1 MTVATSFD
9 PPKYNV
15 DLEELCAL
23 ARAVALDGSLDV
35 EAGDPG
41 SGWFIRTDTGLI
53 NADGHD
59 LKHVHE
65 NELRGLICHEAAHA
79 ACTRYHDIVPPE
91 IMKSPGMKS
100 LLNALEDCRIEDW
113 LALRFPGTAS
123 WIEQYNDR
131 LFPTAAPGLGAR
143 PLFFQFN
150 IAAIHQWWHQALP
163 PGIAPEVIDALE
175 ETRAAREKMIALIS
189 PVDTLIPI
197 DQVMHYEQSRVSG
210 IFART
215 DRFLPPDAFERAVRL
230 AAFAAWVVVWTEIRA
245 AYNKLLDLD
254 RARGVDIAA
263 EEQRFLTIVREFR
276 FGIGHGRC
284 RRRAY
289 IPLPLGGMP
298 PLAMPPTPFEPG
310 AGTLPRGLRDA
321 LRSVIRAPPP
331 NEYERARRD
340 IAHIADPLFNEL
352 ERILR
357 PDSFPRWVGGYATG
371 SRLDLRAAMRFEA
384 RPETYRTL
392 WQRKT
397 LPKKRD
403 PQILVLL
410 DLSGSMS
417 GERIHHGFRATVLVA
432 EVLER
437 LGIQQGIFGFQDEL
451 ITFKDFTE
459 PFDASNRVRI
469 GEMPAEVMGRR
480 TNGRNHPEHNWDGPV
495 LAAAADRLRERPG
508 NTRILLV
515 MSDGEPSGP
524 SDGTSELRRAVNDI
538 LAARDVML
546 VGIGIGPE
554 TDHVREYYPDATANV
569 PLVSL
574 PKVLGQ
580 CIERLLRG

>member
-1 MTVATSFD
+1 MTVATNLD
-9 PPKYNV
+9 PPRYNV
-15 DLEELCAL
+15 DVEELCSL
-23 ARAVALDGSLDV
+23 SRAVALDATLDV
-35 EAGDPG
+35 EVGPPH
-41 SGWFIRTDTGLI
+41 SGWFIQPHNGLI

-59 LKHVHE
+59 MVSVHE
-65 NELRGLICHEAAHA
+65 DELRGLVCHEAAHA
-79 ACTRYHDIVPPE
+79 ACTRYHDIVPDE
-91 IMKSPGMKS
+91 IMKTPGMRS
-100 LLNALEDCRIEDW
+100 LLNSLEDCRIEDW

-131 LFPTAAPGLGAR
+131 LFPKVTGTLGTQ
-143 PLFFQFN
+143 PLFFQYG
-150 IAAIHQWWHQALP
+150 IAAIHEWWHEEQA
-163 PGIAPEVIDALE
+163 PGIAPEVIEALALTRDA
-175 ETRAAREKMIALIS
+175 RRRVIAAMAPL
-189 PVDTLIPI
+189 DTLIPI
-197 DQVMHYEQSRVSG
+197 DETLRYDTSRVAG
-210 IFART
+210 IYART
-215 DRFLPPDAFERAVRL
+215 DRFLPPDPFERAVRL
-230 AAFAAWVVVWTEIRA
+230 SAYASWVIVWNEIRE
-245 AYNKLLDLD
+245 AYFKLIEID

-263 EEQRFLTIVREFR
+263 AERSFLVVVREFR
-276 FGIGHGRC
+276 CGLAPGRG
-284 RRRAY
+284 RRRVNLT
-289 IPLPLGGMP
+289 LPAGMVLP
-298 PLAMPPTPFEPG
+298 PLAPTPFEPG
-310 AGTLPRGLRDA
+310 AGSLLPRELRA
-321 LRSVIRAPPP
+321 AMRSVVRAPPP

-357 PDSFPRWVGGYATG
+357 PDSFPRWVGGYAAG

-384 RPETYRTL
+384 RPETYRSL

-403 PQILVLL
+403 PQFLVLL

-451 ITFKDFTE
+451 ICFKDFNE
-459 PFDASNRVRI
+459 PFDGARRMVL
-469 GEMPAEVMGRR
+469 GEMPAEVLGSR
-480 TNGRNHPEHNWDGPV
+480 TNGHNRPEHNWDGPV
-495 LAAAADRLRERPG
+495 LAAAAERLRARPS

-524 SDGTSELRRAVNDI
+524 TDGTSELRRAVNDI

-546 VGIGIGPE
+546 VGVGIGPE

-580 CIERLLRG
+580 CIERLLRA